1 MKPGSLIK
9 ISKNF
14 GPYRALELKRRNIA
28 GCYGLIIDYNS
39 YEDLHSV
46 LIMGTIVNIY
56 PKTWIEI
63 VQ

>member
-9 ISKNF
+9 ISNNY
-14 GPYRALELKRRNIA
+14 GPYRALELKRKDIA
-28 GCYGLIIDYNS
+28 GCYGIIIHYNS
-39 YEDLHSV
+39 YEDLHAV
-46 LIMGTIVNIY
+46 LISGTIVKIF

>member
-1 MKPGSLIK
+1 MQPGSLIK
-9 ISKNF
+9 ISNNY

-39 YEDLHSV
+39 YEDLPSV
-46 LIMGTIVNIY
+46 LIMGTIVNVF
-56 PKTWIEI
+56 PKTWIES